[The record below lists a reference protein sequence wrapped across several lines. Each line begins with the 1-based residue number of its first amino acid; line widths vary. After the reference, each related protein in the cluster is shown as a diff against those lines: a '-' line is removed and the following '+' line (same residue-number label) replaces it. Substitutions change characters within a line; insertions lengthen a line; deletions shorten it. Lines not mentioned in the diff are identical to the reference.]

1 MSSNQ
6 QKKKIGLNSIISWG
20 ASVVIVGLMF
30 KILHWPGG
38 ELFIS
43 VGLLTEAFLFF
54 ILGIASM
61 VVVEEDGKPAEGGDK
76 GGSALHDLLAT
87 SITPKVIEGLSNGFK
102 QFNTTVASVN
112 QVAGSFNVTQ
122 NLIKEIESA
131 SGDVKKF
138 RDGIGAVTT
147 GFDGMN
153 KSIQAIG
160 QLSNTSLSMMK
171 DLEAADQGL
180 KNFSTNMNKMNTSF
194 DQLSKTIESINQM
207 TSSSANMLKE
217 FESATV
223 NMRAYNK
230 NLTDLSKVYQA
241 QLEAFKR

>member
-1 MSSNQ
+1 MSSN
-6 QKKKIGLNSIISWG
+6 QKKKIGLNTVISWG
-20 ASVVIVGLMF
+20 ASVVIIGLMF

-43 VGLLTEAFLFF
+43 VGLLTESFLFF

-61 VVVEEDGKPAEGGDK
+61 VVVDEEDKGAGGDK
-76 GGSALHDLLAT
+76 GGSSLHDLLAT
-87 SITPKVIEGLSNGFK
+87 SITPKVIESLSNGFK

-138 RDGIGAVTT
+138 RDGMGSAST
-147 GFDGMN
+147 GFDGFS
-153 KSIQAIG
+153 KSLQAIG
-160 QLSNTSLSMMK
+160 QMSASSQTMMK
-171 DLEAADQGL
+171 DFEAAGQGL
-180 KNFSTNMNKMNTSF
+180 KSFSKNMNDMNSSF
-194 DQLSKTIESINQM
+194 DQFTKTLAAINQM
-207 TSSSANMLKE
+207 TASSQNMLKE

>member
-6 QKKKIGLNSIISWG
+6 QKKKIGLNTVISWG
-20 ASVVIVGLMF
+20 ASVVIIGLMF

-38 ELFIS
+38 ELFIA

-61 VVVEEDGKPAEGGDK
+61 AVVEGDDK
-76 GGSALHDLLAT
+76 GGSDNGGSSLHDLLAT

-102 QFNTTVASVN
+102 QFNATVAQVN

-131 SGDVKKF
+131 AGDVKKF
-138 RDGIGAVTT
+138 REGMTAVS
-147 GFDGMN
+147 GSFDNMN
-153 KSIQAIG
+153 KSMQAIG
-160 QLSNTSLSMMK
+160 QMSTSSQTMMK
-171 DLEAADQGL
+171 DFESAGQGL
-180 KNFSTNMNKMNTSF
+180 KAFTKNMTDMNSSF
-194 DQLSKTIESINQM
+194 DQFTRTLASINQM
-207 TSSSANMLKE
+207 TASSASMLKE
-217 FESATV
+217 FENATA
-223 NMRAYNK
+223 NMKAYNK